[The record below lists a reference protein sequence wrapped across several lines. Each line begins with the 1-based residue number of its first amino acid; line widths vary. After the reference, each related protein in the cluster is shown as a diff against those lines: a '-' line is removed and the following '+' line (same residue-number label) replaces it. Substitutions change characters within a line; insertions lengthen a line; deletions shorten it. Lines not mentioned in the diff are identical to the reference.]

1 MCEGD
6 GTASPLRSI
15 TLAPCSLFYQFRAR
29 SSNLTT
35 GVLSPPSTP
44 PAKAAAETPSN
55 TQEHT
60 DTRTHIHAHS
70 KTHSSTHSYGLIPV
84 FSLMQFKCTHRHTKT
99 HVCANSLIQSHAH
112 SPTHILTDATTY
124 SHTFPHEAHRYE
136 LTHLNAH
143 HHTHVLTNTHVQT
156 HSEMYTAT
164 HRILSWE
171 VGVRRM
177 AFFSRKWLNPPAV
190 LARGGRRPNNRLC

>member
-1 MCEGD
+1 M
-6 GTASPLRSI
+6 
-15 TLAPCSLFYQFRAR
+15 LAPCSLFYQFRAR
-29 SSNLTT
+29 SSNLTA

-70 KTHSSTHSYGLIPV
+70 KTHSSTHSYGLTYV

-99 HVCANSLIQSHAH
+99 HVCANSLIHLLIQSHAH
-112 SPTHILTDATTY
+112 SPTHISIDATTH

-177 AFFSRKWLNPPAV
+177 AFFSRRWLNPPAV